1 MYLKCLFCHSQVAAT
16 VPSYKARL
24 RTVLLKAQL
33 QERIAQIKPVISLSF
48 VCFIWSITYLS
59 FTLIRP
65 WQKQWR
71 ISPAYERSQF
81 VFCSKLFEST
91 NIHDKN
97 SHLICISAS
106 WNSHYR
112 LPRAYGLWKT
122 PKIHRGTSK
131 MCISKQSLLL
141 HKHLMSIYPHLSFI
155 LILPI
160 VDGLDH
166 GEHHEW

>member
-81 VFCSKLFEST
+81 VFCSKLFESK
-91 NIHDKN
+91 NIHDKK
-97 SHLICISAS
+97 SHFICISAS

-122 PKIHRGTSK
+122 PKIHRGTLLEVRCAYLSK
-131 MCISKQSLLL
+131 VFCCTNIWCPFT
-141 HKHLMSIYPHLSFI
+141 HIYYSYLFCQR
-155 LILPI
+155 
-160 VDGLDH
+160 
-166 GEHHEW
+166 